1 MPKRYTN
8 SATLL
13 ANPGENKALPV
24 HQPIA
29 IYYRQSTDAQVGN
42 VSTSMQTVDM
52 VKYLKGMGWAANNI
66 IMIDMDKGVSGT
78 TKIDERPGMSALFE
92 LITHGKIGA
101 VACQDED
108 RLFRDVTQIQVN
120 IFIEA
125 CRAANVLVLTPSMVY
140 DFANELTG
148 AFHARQFRFKAEMAA
163 EYINSIIR
171 GKLHRAKQRLL
182 LEGRWGGGG
191 MPPGYMVDVRKTLP
205 NGSPNPTWKR
215 YVPFEPYAEVVTE
228 YFRLFLAHSGSV
240 RATVNHIQ
248 ENGPF
253 YPDPTTCKPPEGF
266 KVNYKIVR
274 YRKGYCP
281 GRTGLAG
288 LLTNAAYLGHW
299 QVNDTIVRWNN
310 HPAIVSED
318 MFFKAFNYLSGT
330 GLDGQANPHFKP
342 IQDHARPSREVERPV
357 ERPLCAGLVV
367 SQHQGEWRNVGTNWV
382 GPQQHYAYVLWSTG
396 PGDAYVWSKAAT
408 YFDEAV
414 TKLLHHKLRSTFDS
428 NVWEA
433 TAAQF
438 VIDYQRQRKQLET
451 QLRTLKQVMT
461 NLVASLGTLTNEMM
475 IRAAQEQYEQAQ
487 TEQERLQALLRT
499 MDAEA
504 NELKRLLELKDS
516 CEPVL
521 ENWSNMTRDEQRVVL
536 AAFINRIEATP
547 VAGHGLHLVICWR
560 DTKTDEITLPRQSTT
575 GTNWLPEETA
585 WLLELLETAEA
596 QLEIAQAFPNRKWK
610 DIRLKVAHA
619 TGESSKLKFHP
630 KPVKDD
636 ESYHDYL
643 RRIGVNSEID
653 SLADMGSGM
662 YSGTARRDGP
672 AKSPPAAATARRR
685 QGRRS

>member
-1 MPKRYTN
+1 MPKRYTA
-8 SATLL
+8 SVALL
-13 ANPGENKALPV
+13 AHPGENKALPLE
-24 HQPIA
+24 QPIA
-29 IYYRQSTDAQVGN
+29 IYYRQSTDNQVGN

-52 VKYLKGMGWAANNI
+52 VKYLQGMGWAASSI
-66 IMIDMDKGVSGT
+66 IMIDMDKGVSGS

-92 LITHGKIGA
+92 LITRRKIGA

-182 LEGRWGGGG
+182 MEGRWGGGG
-191 MPPGYMVDVRKTLP
+191 IPPGYMVDVRKTLP

-215 YVPFEPYAEVVTE
+215 YVPFEPYAEVVIE
-228 YFRLFLAHSGSV
+228 YFRLFLTHSGSV

-248 ENGPF
+248 EYGPF
-253 YPDPTTCKPPEGF
+253 YPDPKTCKPPDGF

-310 HPAIVSED
+310 HQAIVSEEV
-318 MFFKAFNYLSGT
+318 FFKAFNYLAET
-330 GLDGQANPHFKP
+330 GLDGQANPHYQP
-342 IQDHARPSREVERPV
+342 IHDHARPSREVERTV

-382 GPQQHYAYVLWSTG
+382 GPQQRYAYVLWSTG

-408 YFDEAV
+408 YFDEAIV
-414 TKLLHHKLRSTFDS
+414 RLLHYKLRATFDA
-428 NVWEA
+428 NVWEE
-433 TAAQF
+433 TASQF
-438 VIDYQRQRKQLET
+438 VHDYQRQRKQLDT
-451 QLRTLKQVMT
+451 QLRTLGQVMT
-461 NLVASLGTLTNEMM
+461 NLVASLGTLTNAMM
-475 IRAAQEQYEQAQ
+475 IRAAQDQYEQAQ
-487 TEQERLQALLRT
+487 AEQERLQELLRA

-504 NELKRLLELKDS
+504 NELKSLLALKDN

-536 AAFINRIEATP
+536 TAFINRIEAMP

-560 DTKTDEITLPRQSTT
+560 DNKTDEITLPRQSTT
-575 GTNWLPEETA
+575 GTNWLPEETER
-585 WLLELLETAEA
+585 LLELLGTAET
-596 QLEIAQAFPNRKWK
+596 QMEIAQEFPGRKWK
-610 DIRLKVAHA
+610 DIRLKVAHE
-619 TGESSKLKFHP
+619 TGESSKLKFRP
-630 KPVKDD
+630 KPIKDD
-636 ESYHDYL
+636 ESYQDYL
-643 RRIGVNSEID
+643 HRTGLD
-653 SLADMGSGM
+653 SDADSFTDMGSGM

-672 AKSPPAAATARRR
+672 GRFRPAAATARRR
-685 QGRRS
+685 PARRS